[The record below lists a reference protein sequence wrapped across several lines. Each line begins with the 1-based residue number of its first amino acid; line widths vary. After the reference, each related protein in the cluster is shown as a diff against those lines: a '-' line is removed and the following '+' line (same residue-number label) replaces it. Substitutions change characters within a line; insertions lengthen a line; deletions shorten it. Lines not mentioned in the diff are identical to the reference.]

1 MDEAQLVMDT
11 ALLAGQILLANG
23 SEIARVED
31 TMQRIADNAGYRYA
45 NIFVLLTGITMSL
58 PDGESTQVRPIHS
71 RTIDLEKVAQV
82 NTLSRQFASDEI
94 DLPTFYQ
101 QLRQI
106 EVAVPTFP
114 FWLQELAAIIVSLTL
129 MVAFTGIDAPVKLLF
144 AMLAGGSGYAVF
156 YYVNHELRVRFLSEF
171 LASLVIGFVAYVGI
185 RWLGFTHVAGDAVII
200 GALMP
205 LVPGVPIMNAFRDT
219 MSGNYLS
226 GPARAVE
233 AVLSVCAIGLGIAIM
248 VSLW

>member
-1 MDEAQLVMDT
+1 MDT

-31 TMQRIADNAGYRYA
+31 TMKRIADNAGFRSA

-58 PDGESTQVRPIHS
+58 PDGASTQVRPIHT

-82 NTLSRQFASDEI
+82 NTLSRQFASREI

-114 FWLQELAAIIVSLTL
+114 FWLQELAAIVVSMAL
-129 MVAFTGIDAPVKLLF
+129 MVAFTGIDGPLKLL
-144 AMLAGGSGYAVF
+144 AALIAGGGGYAVF
-156 YYVNHELRVRFLSEF
+156 YYVNHELRIRFLSEF
-171 LASLVIGFVAYVGI
+171 LAALVIGAVAYVGI
-185 RWLGFTHVAGDAVII
+185 RWFGFSHAAGDAVII
-200 GALMP
+200 AALMP
-205 LVPGVPIMNAFRDT
+205 LVPGVPLMNAFRDT

-233 AVLSVCAIGLGIAIM
+233 AILSVCAIGLGIAIM
-248 VSLW
+248 VSIW